1 LVDNYQVSSVK
12 RFDVGWL
19 YLLCGL
25 VLAVSAIVLP
35 AHQDLQNLQV
45 KRSAI
50 QDDLH
55 DLEYRIALYQDFLS
69 DIQEENPIVQDR
81 LLEMQFN
88 KAAIGT
94 PVVIDNS
101 AAHTPLGWIAERARR
116 DRVISTRTEQS
127 SLLTGLSSGRSRL
140 LLVGAAAFAMFVGL
154 LKGSSTE
161 H

>member
-1 LVDNYQVSSVK
+1 MSFVK
-12 RFDVGWL
+12 RIDIGWL
-19 YLLCGL
+19 FLLCGL

-50 QDDLH
+50 QADFD
-55 DLEYRIALYQDFLS
+55 DLEYRINLYQDFLV
-69 DIQEENPIVQDR
+69 DIEAENPIVQKR

-88 KAAIGT
+88 RIALGT

-101 AAHTPLGWIAERARR
+101 AARTPLDWIAERSKR
-116 DRVISTRTEQS
+116 DRVISTQTEQS

-140 LLVGAAAFAMFVGL
+140 LLVGAAAFAMFIGF
-154 LKGSSTE
+154 LKSISKE
-161 H
+161 HEDLCD